1 MNRRPV
7 FYPHTGKR
15 PVISELLAAK
25 DQPLIID
32 GNAAAVQAFV
42 RYFLLHRG
50 CSVLRIDFQIEGG
63 PVEQLDH
70 DLHRGCLLPVASL
83 L

>member
-1 MNRRPV
+1 MNSRPV

-42 RYFLLHRG
+42 HYFLLHR
-50 CSVLRIDFQIEGG
+50 
-63 PVEQLDH
+63 
-70 DLHRGCLLPVASL
+70 VAQVS
-83 L
+83 